1 MYKIHNNKPIASL
14 VGSDDFFMNEYLPK
28 EEEDFYAAQSFA
40 SMEESGFTAE
50 DDNDWYNINPHFKPL
65 PC

>member
-1 MYKIHNNKPIASL
+1 
-14 VGSDDFFMNEYLPK
+14 MNEYLPK